1 MEAAATYDEN
11 AFLTVALLRLGLA
24 VLVAGVFLIWELIN
38 GVAINLV

>member
-11 AFLTVALLRLGLA
+11 AFLTEALLRFGLA
-24 VLVAGVFLIWELIN
+24 VLVAGLFLIWELII